1 MDKLI
6 ENAARLPV
14 SSPTAFISVSPIVL
28 PVPERIVD
36 LEIRVSA
43 PVTGAPLPII
53 LLSHGQGSANYLSSL
68 RGCAPLTDFWASH
81 GFVVIQPTH
90 LSAKMLAPLP
100 ESPEG
105 PLAWRSRVDDM
116 IQILDHLDEIEAAVP
131 GLPGRLDRERIA
143 VAGYSMG
150 GHTASMLLG
159 LRVVDPSSGESV
171 DLSDERIKT
180 GVLIVAP
187 GNGADLVPQ
196 AAQRFP
202 FLRDNSFAE
211 MTKPALVVAGDN
223 DVNPSFTPR
232 KDWRADAY
240 FLSPGPKCLMTV
252 FGGQHSLGGVSGYDV
267 AETTDEDPNRAAAV
281 QRLTWAYLR
290 TALYADDAAWSKA
303 STALAETSP
312 ALARVECK

>member
-6 ENAARLPV
+6 ENAARVRV
-14 SSPTAFISVSPIVL
+14 SPPTPFISVNPIVMA
-28 PVPERIVD
+28 VPKRVVD

-43 PVTGAPLPII
+43 PVTGEALPVI

-68 RGCAPLTDFWASH
+68 KGCAPLADFWASH

-100 ESPEG
+100 DSPEG

-116 IQILDHLDEIEAAVP
+116 RHILDHFDEIEAAVP
-131 GLPGRLDRERIA
+131 GLVGRLDRERIA

-159 LRVVDPSSGESV
+159 MRMVDPSTGETV

-187 GNGADLVPQ
+187 GNGADLVPE

-202 FLRDNSFAE
+202 FLKDNSFAG
-211 MTKPALVVAGDN
+211 MTKPALIVAGDN
-223 DVNPSFTPR
+223 DVNPNFTPR

-240 FLSPGPKCLMTV
+240 HLSPGPKCLMTV
-252 FGGQHSLGGVSGYDV
+252 FGGEHSLGGVSGYDV
-267 AETTDEDPNRAAAV
+267 AETTDEDPNRAAV
-281 QRLTWAYLR
+281 VERMTWAYLR
-290 TALYADDAAWSKA
+290 TALYREDIAWAKA
-303 STALAETSP
+303 CTALDQTSP
-312 ALARVECK
+312 ALGRVECK